1 MYASYKDN
9 EDVAFYFVYLAEI
22 HPAEQG
28 RSGPEIEQHE
38 TFEER
43 VTAAS
48 DCLDGLEM
56 TIPTLIDTMEAEAQK
71 LYQVHAAGTVVID
84 VDGDLAFHSS
94 GPNGCKPDEAD
105 RVIRDLLGLDEPE
118 TEEASE

>member
-1 MYASYKDN
+1 M
-9 EDVAFYFVYLAEI
+9 AFYFVYLKEI

-28 RSGPEIEQHE
+28 RSGPVIEQHE

-43 VTAAS
+43 VSAAS

-56 TIPTLIDTMEAEAQK
+56 TIPTLIDNMEGEAQIAFH
-71 LYQVHAAGTVVID
+71 VHAAATVVID
-84 VDGDLAFHSS
+84 QDGVLAYHAT

-105 RVIRDLLGLDEPE
+105 RVIRELLGLPAAEVEAEDAS
-118 TEEASE
+118 EEAASE